1 MVWRHRAKYPSAVTG
16 NANPAQQR
24 ESGEMVRHE
33 LNEALKQALRA
44 REAVAVRTLRLI
56 LAALKDRDIAARGRG
71 NTDGIS
77 EPDIM
82 SMLRTMIRQRREST
96 ELYEQ
101 GGRLDLA
108 QAEADE
114 IGVIERFLP
123 TQMDEPT
130 MRRAVQSVIA
140 EIGAKGLK
148 DVGRT
153 MAELRARHADQMDF
167 GKASDIVRGSLG

>member
-1 MVWRHRAKYPSAVTG
+1 MIWRHRIRYAFAATG
-16 NANPAQQR
+16 NASPAKQR

-33 LNEALKQALRA
+33 LNEALKQALKA
-44 REAVAVRTLRLI
+44 REPVAVRTLRLI
-56 LAALKDRDIAARGRG
+56 LAALKDRDIAARSRG
-71 NTDGIS
+71 NTDGIT

-82 SMLRTMIRQRREST
+82 SMLRTMIRQREEST

-108 QAEADE
+108 QAEVDE
-114 IGVIERFLP
+114 IQVIERFLP
-123 TQMDEPT
+123 TQMDEPS
-130 MRRAVQSVIA
+130 MHKAVQSVIA

-153 MAELRARHADQMDF
+153 MAELRARHAGHMDF